1 MTLKTFL
8 KECNEKEVLKKLSI
22 YVVSS
27 WVLIQVLA
35 VIWEPLG
42 IPQKSVT
49 FLIIAL
55 LIGFP
60 IYLFYIWKINLEPL
74 EKLKK
79 VRISKKGKAKK
90 SGFQKTY
97 FSAMGV
103 ISLLAVVAVVLIVE
117 NNFYRS
123 GSLPTQI
130 GTDKIAILT
139 FGNNTGDSKNDIVGK
154 MTSDWIMHGITQNQL
169 GQVVSPEIVT
179 EYAGFLGGFAGL
191 NNDRSVLDTYF
202 KPAKVIKGNY
212 YLDNDELIFQCSI
225 TDGDF
230 NETLISFEP
239 ISCDKEEPLECIEA
253 LKQIILGYLITE
265 DSPEL
270 NLQDTPPK
278 FEAYRYFI
286 DAKANISDPDA
297 YIALLDKA
305 VATDTNYF
313 EAKVDRVVHYYNAGQ
328 YSIADSLIGTIQPN
342 ARNTRQINLLNMYEA
357 LLNGNNK
364 KIYTHIMKE
373 YRYAPFHL
381 ETSVGVMVVSLQYV
395 NRPQDIDSIFK
406 VIPMQGMDV
415 GNCTQCQFRYY
426 VEGLA
431 EVERK
436 EYDKAIRTLT
446 PVTNIV
452 NDFYLKR
459 PLIAAHIRSNNF
471 QGLDSV
477 FSKLSLTNSESDLK
491 NGYLFAGKECLLSNK
506 EEKAKFYFDKI
517 ISLEAAAD
525 DKYYTAFALYYK
537 EIYDKAEPL
546 LKLQL
551 EEDPQSQTLLASLA
565 ITYFKNGKNSES
577 QSLLQN
583 LQDLPSEYQFGSID
597 YVLAQYYAA
606 TGNRE
611 RSFQYLLQSVAAG
624 NIYTPQTFQN
634 DPHFKDYRDSDTF
647 KNIMTF
653 WH

>member
-35 VIWEPLG
+35 VTWEPLG
-42 IPQKSVT
+42 IPHKSVT

-60 IYLFYIWKINLEPL
+60 ICLYYIWKIQLEPL

-79 VRISKKGKAKK
+79 VRISIKGKPKK
-90 SGFQKTY
+90 SGFQKMY
-97 FSAMGV
+97 FSVMGV
-103 ISLLAVVAVVLIVE
+103 ISLLALVAVVFIVE
-117 NNFYRS
+117 NNFFKS
-123 GSLPTQI
+123 VKLPTQI
-130 GTDKIAILT
+130 GIDKIAILK

-191 NNDRSVLDTYF
+191 SDDRKVLDTYF
-202 KPAKVIKGNY
+202 KPAKVITGNY
-212 YLDNDELIFQCSI
+212 YLDKDKLIFQCSI

-239 ISCDKEEPLECIEA
+239 VSCDKANPLECIES

-286 DAKANISDPDA
+286 DAKATISDPDA
-297 YIALLDKA
+297 YIDLLNKA
-305 VATDTNYF
+305 VAADSNYF
-313 EAKVDRVVHYYNAGQ
+313 EAKVDRVVHYYNTGE
-328 YSIADSLIGTIQPN
+328 YSMADSLIGTIQPN
-342 ARNTRQINLLNMYEA
+342 SRNTRQINLLDMYRA
-357 LLNGNNK
+357 LLDGNNK

-373 YRYAPFHL
+373 YNYAPFHI

-406 VIPMQGMDV
+406 LIPMQGMEV
-415 GNCTQCQFRYY
+415 ENCIQCQSRYY

-436 EYDKAIRTLT
+436 EYGKAIKTLT
-446 PVTNIV
+446 PITNVV

-459 PLIAAHIRSNNF
+459 PLIAAYVRSNNF
-471 QGLDSV
+471 QGLDSL
-477 FSKLSLTNSESDLK
+477 FSKLSLTNSEKDLK
-491 NGYLFAGKECLLSNK
+491 NGYLFAGKECLMSNY

-517 ISLEAAAD
+517 ISMEEEAE

-537 EIYDKAEPL
+537 EAYNETEPL

-551 EEDPQSQTLLASLA
+551 EEDPDSKTLLALLA
-565 ITYFKNGKNSES
+565 ITYFNNGKNSEAE
-577 QSLLQN
+577 SLLQQ
-583 LQDLPSEYQFGSID
+583 LQDLPAEYQFGSID
-597 YVLAQYYAA
+597 YALAQYYAA
-606 TGNRE
+606 TGHRE

-624 NIYTPQTFQN
+624 NIYTSQTFQN
-634 DPHFKDYRDSDTF
+634 DPHFKDYRDSETF

>member
-35 VIWEPLG
+35 VTWEPLG

-49 FLIIAL
+49 FLIISL

-60 IYLFYIWKINLEPL
+60 IYLFYIWKIGLEPL

-79 VRISKKGKAKK
+79 IRISKKGKAKK
-90 SGFQKTY
+90 SGFQKMY
-97 FSAMGV
+97 FSVMGV
-103 ISLLAVVAVVLIVE
+103 ISFLSLIAVAFIIE
-117 NNFYRS
+117 NNFYS
-123 GSLPTQI
+123 SVKLPTQI
-130 GTDKIAILT
+130 GTDKIAILK

-179 EYAGFLGGFAGL
+179 EYAGFLGGSAGL
-191 NNDRSVLDTYF
+191 INDRSVLDTYF
-202 KPAKVIKGNY
+202 KPAKVISGNY
-212 YLDNDELIFQCSI
+212 YLDNDKLIFQCSI

-230 NETLISFEP
+230 NETFISFEP
-239 ISCDKEEPLECIEA
+239 ISCDKENPLECIES
-253 LKQIILGYLITE
+253 LKQVILGYLITE

-286 DAKANISDPDA
+286 DAKANISDSET
-297 YIALLDKA
+297 YIDLLNKA
-305 VATDTNYF
+305 VNADSNYF
-313 EAKVDRVVHYYNAGQ
+313 EAKVDRVVYYYNSGQ

-342 ARNTRQINLLNMYEA
+342 SRNTRQINLLNMYRA
-357 LLNGNNK
+357 MLDGNNK

-373 YRYAPFHL
+373 YQYAPFHL

-415 GNCTQCQFRYY
+415 GNCTPCQFRYY

-436 EYDKAIRTLT
+436 EYSKAIRTLT
-446 PVTNIV
+446 PITNIV

-459 PLIAAHIRSNNF
+459 PLIAAHVRSNNF
-471 QGLDSV
+471 PGLDSLL
-477 FSKLSLTNSESDLK
+477 SKLSLTNSESDLK
-491 NGYLFAGKECLLSNK
+491 NAFFFTGKECLLSNN
-506 EEKAKFYFDKI
+506 EVKAKFYFDKI
-517 ISLEAAAD
+517 ISMEEEVE
-525 DKYYTAFALYYK
+525 DKYYTAFAFYYK
-537 EIYDKAEPL
+537 EDYIEAETL

-551 EEDPQSQTLLASLA
+551 AEDPNSKIHLALLA
-565 ITYFKNGKNSES
+565 ITYFKNGKNSEAET
-577 QSLLQN
+577 LLKRLQN
-583 LQDLPSEYQFGSID
+583 LPSEYQFGSID
-597 YVLAQYYAA
+597 YALAQYYAA
-606 TGNRE
+606 IGNRD

-634 DPHFKDYRDSDTF
+634 DPHFKDFRGSNTF
-647 KNIMTF
+647 NNIMTF

>member
-1 MTLKTFL
+1 M
-8 KECNEKEVLKKLSI
+8 LSI
-22 YVVSS
+22 YIVSS

-35 VIWEPLG
+35 VTWEPLG

-60 IYLFYIWKINLEPL
+60 IYLFYIWKIRLEPL

-79 VRISKKGKAKK
+79 ARISKKGKPKK
-90 SGFQKTY
+90 SGFQKMY
-97 FSAMGV
+97 FSVISV
-103 ISLLAVVAVVLIVE
+103 ISLISLVAVAFILE
-117 NNFYRS
+117 NNFFKS
-123 GSLPTQI
+123 VKLPAQFS
-130 GTDKIAILT
+130 TDKIAILK

-179 EYAGFLGGFAGL
+179 EYVGFLGGSAGL
-191 NNDRSVLDTYF
+191 SDDRGVLDTYF
-202 KPAKVIKGNY
+202 KPAKVITGNY
-212 YLDNDELIFQCSI
+212 YLDNDKLIFQCSI
-225 TDGDF
+225 TDGDY
-230 NETLISFEP
+230 NETFISFEP
-239 ISCDKEEPLECIEA
+239 ISCDMENPLECIES
-253 LKQIILGYLITE
+253 LKQLILGYLITE

-286 DAKANISDPDA
+286 DAKANISDSDA
-297 YIALLDKA
+297 YIALLNKA
-305 VATDTNYF
+305 VAADSNYF
-313 EAKVDRVVHYYNAGQ
+313 EAKVDRVVYYYNAGQ

-342 ARNTRQINLLNMYEA
+342 SRNTRQINLLDMYKA
-357 LLNGNNK
+357 LLDGNNK

-373 YRYAPFHL
+373 YNYAPFHL

-406 VIPMQGMDV
+406 MIPMKGMDV

-436 EYDKAIRTLT
+436 EYGKAIRTLT
-446 PVTNIV
+446 PIANIV

-471 QGLDSV
+471 PGVDSL
-477 FSKLSLTNSESDLK
+477 FSKLSLTNSENDLK
-491 NGYLFAGKECLLSNK
+491 NGYLFAGKECLMSDN
-506 EEKAKFYFDKI
+506 EKKAIFYFDKI
-517 ISLEAAAD
+517 ISIEEEAE
-525 DKYYTAFALYYK
+525 DKYYSAFALYYK
-537 EIYDKAEPL
+537 GAYNETEPL

-551 EEDPQSQTLLASLA
+551 EEDPDSKTLLALLA
-565 ITYFKNGKNSES
+565 VTYFKNGKETEAESMLSE
-577 QSLLQN
+577 LEELRA
-583 LQDLPSEYQFGSID
+583 EYQFGSID
-597 YVLAQYYAA
+597 YALAQYYAA
-606 TGNRE
+606 TGSQE

-624 NIYTPQTFQN
+624 NNYTPQTFQN
-634 DPHFKDYRDSDTF
+634 DPHFKDYRDSDIF